1 VTLCSWRGSYRTCL
15 LTRRDFRT
23 GQPASLFSFFV
34 FSFDAASAAVV
45 AKGQFS
51 ATGCNAA
58 DLGVTYFVASD
69 ECIEEGGVSSKVTV
83 TGGTAYKKQMYFD
96 KLCTTAAT
104 KAITTA
110 TIGTCSESTAA
121 SFLYTLDTTAL
132 VNTGTMQTYYATDT

>member
-1 VTLCSWRGSYRTCL
+1 MRIPGVVL
-15 LTRRDFRT
+15 L
-23 GQPASLFSFFV
+23 SLFV

-58 DLGVTYFVASD
+58 DLGVTDFVTIDA
-69 ECIEEGGVSSKVTV
+69 CIEEGGVSSKVTV
-83 TGGTAYKKQMYFD
+83 TGGTAYKKQMYTD

-104 KAITTA
+104 GGSTTA
-110 TIGTCSESTAA
+110 TIGTCSDVAGSL